1 MSKFIKAIKAEL
13 NLEKRY
19 PGRIKIKNLRV
30 REELRESK
38 YDQDLYGYTIRVEWE
53 VNGECHKKAL
63 EEIKKQCICRLR
75 DEIYG
80 DLKEMVFE
88 LYQAVH
94 SEDEYEIEKCLGE
107 ILDEVNGKNE

>member
-38 YDQDLYGYTIRVEWE
+38 YDQDLYGLHY
-53 VNGECHKKAL
+53 
-63 EEIKKQCICRLR
+63 
-75 DEIYG
+75 
-80 DLKEMVFE
+80 
-88 LYQAVH
+88 
-94 SEDEYEIEKCLGE
+94 
-107 ILDEVNGKNE
+107 